1 MWRRHMPVRHS
12 PGMTRLTACALALLL
27 APVASGLPRAP
38 GMGIAE
44 RFGQLTP
51 ASTWTLVDTIP
62 LDFDAF
68 HPQGMVRVGA
78 DFVVSSVEVR
88 RAPARYPSPVEGFD
102 RDTGEGAGH
111 LFRISSRGQRLRDVI
126 VGEGTL
132 YHPSGLDY
140 DGQAI
145 WMAGAEYRPGSRSVI
160 YRVDAATLETRELFR
175 YADHIGAVAFDTDRR
190 MLLGMSW
197 GSRQFVRWP
206 DPLAGPSDLPATRQ
220 RNPSFH
226 LDYQDC
232 KALGAGQVL
241 CGGLRT
247 RRLPTGESFSVGGLE
262 LISLD
267 DGRPLH
273 QLPIDLHSS
282 SGRSLTQNAFWI
294 APQDE
299 GLRIWFLPDDG
310 RAAIVVYDV
319 RP

>member
-1 MWRRHMPVRHS
+1 
-12 PGMTRLTACALALLL
+12 MTRLTASVLALLL
-27 APVASGLPRAP
+27 APAASGLTRAP
-38 GMGIAE
+38 VMGIAE
-44 RFGQLTP
+44 RFGQLTS
-51 ASTWTLVDTIP
+51 ASTWTLVETIP

-88 RAPARYPSPVEGFD
+88 RAPARYPSPVDGFD
-102 RDTGEGAGH
+102 RDTGEGVGH
-111 LFRISSRGQRLRDVI
+111 LFRISGHGQRLRDVI
-126 VGEGTL
+126 IGEGTL

-140 DGQAI
+140 DGEAI
-145 WMAGAEYRPGSRSVI
+145 WLAAAEYRPGGRSVI
-160 YRVDAATLETRELFR
+160 YRVDAATLDLRELFR
-175 YADHIGAVAFDTDRR
+175 FTDHLGAVAYDTDRR
-190 MLLGMSW
+190 ILLGMSW

-206 DPLAGPSDLPATRQ
+206 EPLAGRTARPASRQ

-247 RRLPTGESFSVGGLE
+247 RQLPTGESSSIGGLE

-282 SGRSLTQNAFWI
+282 SGRPLTQNAFWM